1 MLAQVL
7 HAAIQTQGTVLHG
20 GAALTKSGADKPFLK
35 FAYTLNQQFMK
46 GTKKNYYITRMD
58 GSRVYML
65 HLEVSTRIFNH
76 LITLKLLRYQIAIM
90 NIVQEQK

>member
-1 MLAQVL
+1 ME
-7 HAAIQTQGTVLHG
+7 
-20 GAALTKSGADKPFLK
+20 SGSDKPFLK
-35 FAYTLNQQFMK
+35 FAYTLNQRFMK
-46 GTKKNYYITRMD
+46 GIKKNYYIARMD

-65 HLEVSTRIFNH
+65 HLEVSSRIFNH